1 MKLIAIGDNVVDYYQ
16 NQNVLYPGGNAV
28 NVAVAAKRMGA
39 ASSAYLGIIGN
50 DEAAEHVTNCLVS
63 ENIDLYRSRT
73 VYGESGKATVSITE
87 DGDRI
92 FIGTNKG
99 TRVQSLVKLS
109 LTEQDIDYINQF
121 DLVHMSVNSET
132 DHELSRLAHK
142 SISFDFSTSN
152 RWSEEYLKQIC
163 PYIEFAFFSGS
174 DLSLEDIDVLIEEVH
189 QLGVKVVGVTR
200 GEKPAVF
207 SEEGRRVEQ
216 QPLQTTVIDTMGAG
230 DSFIGTFLSA
240 YYDNHN
246 LKTALYEA
254 AKAAAKTCRCQ
265 GAFGYGIEEDFIS
278 QVSYTETVVPKI
290 LM

>member
-28 NVAVAAKRMGA
+28 NVAVAAKRIGA

-50 DEAAEHVTNCLVS
+50 DEAAEHITNCLAS
-63 ENIDLYRSRT
+63 ENIELYRSRT

-132 DHELSRLAHK
+132 EHELSRLAHK

-152 RWSEEYLKQIC
+152 RWNEEYLKQIC

-174 DLSLEDIDVLIEEVH
+174 DLPLEDIDVLIEEVH

-207 SEEGRRVEQ
+207 SEEGRRVEH

-230 DSFIGTFLSA
+230 DSFIGTFLSV
-240 YYDNHN
+240 YYDHHN
-246 LKTALYEA
+246 LITALYEA
-254 AKAAAKTCRCQ
+254 AKAAAKTCRCH